1 MAATNIFYRIP
12 SQRGTRVA
20 SIAGTVCTLDQF
32 CNYIIDI
39 EGLNRQ
45 DFIIA
50 SGTKVF
56 RPSSCSLQSINLQ
69 NNSNVDILIPLLG
82 GKGGFGSLLRAI
94 GAQIEKTTNR
104 DACRD
109 LSGRR
114 LRDIKREDE
123 LRKLLELQEKLKEE
137 RKRRRAAKLEK
148 LKKNSETSETS
159 ASIQEL
165 VAIFD
170 DHAFNKRRLELGDII
185 DAAVEKGL
193 INSKRRQ
200 TSVTNSNIDRESRK
214 EMFQAEPGNCF
225 DSKEPHK
232 IVEQDR
238 PETNNISNS
247 NCDKKEPSPT
257 LNISKDS
264 KSPTRATTRKNTRKE
279 DLWLGLEEDDE
290 VDSGEEED
298 GRVASVVLK

>member
-12 SQRGTRVA
+12 SQRGTKVA
-20 SIAGTVCTLDQF
+20 SIAGTECTLDQF

-56 RPSSCSLQSINLQ
+56 RPSSCNLQLISLQ

-114 LRDIKREDE
+114 LRDVKREAE
-123 LRKLLELQEKLKEE
+123 LKKLLELQAKLMEE
-137 RKRRRAAKLEK
+137 RKRRKKEKLEN
-148 LKKNSETSETS
+148 LRKKSEVSKTS

-165 VAIFD
+165 VSLFD
-170 DHAFNKRRLELGDII
+170 DHAFNKRRLELSDII

-193 INSKRRQ
+193 INSKRSHKDEEACERG
-200 TSVTNSNIDRESRK
+200 NGEAARK
-214 EMFQAEPGNCF
+214 RL
-225 DSKEPHK
+225 
-232 IVEQDR
+232 R
-238 PETNNISNS
+238 PEMEPTSHESDSRLADSGDDITANKLVNDKTNNIISS
-247 NCDKKEPSPT
+247 VSQDLKKET
-257 LNISKDS
+257 KKEVRGNIK
-264 KSPTRATTRKNTRKE
+264 KT
-279 DLWLGLEEDDE
+279 DLWLGLEEDDDDDE
-290 VDSGEEED
+290 VED
-298 GRVASVVLK
+298 EDEDEAKVAVNN